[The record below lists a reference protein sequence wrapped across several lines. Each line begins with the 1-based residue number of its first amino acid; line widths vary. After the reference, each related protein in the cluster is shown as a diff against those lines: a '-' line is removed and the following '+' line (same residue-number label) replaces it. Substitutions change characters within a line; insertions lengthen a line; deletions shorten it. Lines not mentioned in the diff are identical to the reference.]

1 MEIIYK
7 DKKKVAF
14 EMVAIGDVFFYNGAL
29 YMRTPE
35 ITSMDTEEIYNAVN
49 LKLGGFA
56 FFNDNDEVTKK
67 EAQIIVS

>member
-1 MEIIYK
+1 MEIVYK
-7 DKKKVAF
+7 DKKKVSF
-14 EMVAIGDVFFYNGAL
+14 EMVASGDVFFYNGAL